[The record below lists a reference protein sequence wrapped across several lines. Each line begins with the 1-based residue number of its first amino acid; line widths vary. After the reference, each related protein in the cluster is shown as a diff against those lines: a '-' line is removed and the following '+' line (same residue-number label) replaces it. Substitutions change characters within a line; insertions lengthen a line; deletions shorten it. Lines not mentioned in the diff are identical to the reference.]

1 MALKKIP
8 SNGCPPQPKSRSYKT
23 LLILYY
29 PLYTGYTF
37 PETPL
42 HFKQP
47 SHVLS
52 WALSRF
58 KKDGLGNA
66 WVGSLPSFLR
76 FVGVT
81 RVDRTTL
88 RITSFSTHRRSS
100 LEGAF
105 FSDVT
110 FYDIID
116 PTVIPSTN
124 YMQCSD
130 SLYTQC
136 LNTFK
141 TTQDYQMSS
150 NSTYTPNRKCID
162 STSQDISFHHCP
174 FLSGKKHSSANS
186 FIQLE
191 KKFKYLKEN
200 TYIDIGRWVSIL
212 FDSIFTSSN
221 SHTQILLR

>member
-1 MALKKIP
+1 M
-8 SNGCPPQPKSRSYKT
+8 
-23 LLILYY
+23 
-29 PLYTGYTF
+29 
-37 PETPL
+37 
-42 HFKQP
+42 QP
-47 SHVLS
+47 SHALS

-81 RVDRTTL
+81 RVDPTNL

-100 LEGAF
+100 LEDAF

-116 PTVIPSTN
+116 PTVIPTTH
-124 YMQCSD
+124 YMQCSHA
-130 SLYTQC
+130 LYTQC
-136 LNTFK
+136 VNTFK

-150 NSTYTPNRKCID
+150 NSTYMPNRKCID
-162 STSQDISFHHCP
+162 STCEDVSFHHCP
-174 FLSGKKHSSANS
+174 FLSSKKHSSCNL

-191 KKFKYLKEN
+191 KKFKYLKDN
-200 TYIDIGRWVSIL
+200 TYTDIGMCMSSF

-221 SHTQILLR
+221 SHTQIRHR